1 MYKRQQETGRQDR
14 TNADPYGTLPGADGR
29 APIPIE
35 GRKCSAADIAAVKFA
50 GTAMRPRGSV
60 AAKML
65 RTAASLSGPGAIR
78 PMRAACRTALA
89 AAALLA
95 AGCMSPHGA
104 VATDVNSASWSDPA
118 PLTLA
123 NADTTTLR
131 DVNLF
136 LRCNDRFAEDSLTV
150 RIRMRTPDSLQH
162 EEPFVMVIPPAH
174 TPAAISR
181 EADIPYRRRVR
192 FDRTG
197 DYHLTITPCRP
208 VEGVEA
214 VGIHIVK
221 SQ

>member
-1 MYKRQQETGRQDR
+1 
-14 TNADPYGTLPGADGR
+14 
-29 APIPIE
+29 
-35 GRKCSAADIAAVKFA
+35 
-50 GTAMRPRGSV
+50 MRPRGSV

-89 AAALLA
+89 AAAFLA
-95 AGCMSPHGA
+95 AGCVSPHGA
-104 VATDVNSASWSDPA
+104 VATDVNSASWRDSA
-118 PLTLA
+118 PITLA

-131 DVNLF
+131 DIALF
-136 LRCNDRFAEDSLTV
+136 LRCNDRFAEDTLTV
-150 RIRMRTPDSLQH
+150 RIRVRTPDSLQH

>member
-1 MYKRQQETGRQDR
+1 M
-14 TNADPYGTLPGADGR
+14 
-29 APIPIE
+29 
-35 GRKCSAADIAAVKFA
+35 C
-50 GTAMRPRGSV
+50 
-60 AAKML
+60 
-65 RTAASLSGPGAIR
+65 IR
-78 PMRAACRTALA
+78 D
-89 AAALLA
+89 
-95 AGCMSPHGA
+95 S
-104 VATDVNSASWSDPA
+104 VNSASWSDPA

-150 RIRMRTPDSLQH
+150 RIRVRTPDSLQH

>member
-1 MYKRQQETGRQDR
+1 MQKRCGRCVR
-14 TNADPYGTLPGADGR
+14 H
-29 APIPIE
+29 
-35 GRKCSAADIAAVKFA
+35 AA
-50 GTAMRPRGSV
+50 RHSPPRHFS
-60 AAKML
+60 
-65 RTAASLSGPGAIR
+65 PQ
-78 PMRAACRTALA
+78 AACRPTEPLRPT
-89 AAALLA
+89 
-95 AGCMSPHGA
+95 STRHRGA
-104 VATDVNSASWSDPA
+104 IPV
-118 PLTLA
+118 TLA

-150 RIRMRTPDSLQH
+150 HIRVRTPDSLQH

-208 VEGVEA
+208 VEGIEA

>member
-1 MYKRQQETGRQDR
+1 
-14 TNADPYGTLPGADGR
+14 
-29 APIPIE
+29 
-35 GRKCSAADIAAVKFA
+35 
-50 GTAMRPRGSV
+50 MRPRGSV

-104 VATDVNSASWSDPA
+104 IATDVNSASWSDPA
-118 PLTLA
+118 PLPLA

-131 DVNLF
+131 DVNHF
-136 LRCNDRFAEDSLTV
+136 LRCTARFAEDSLTV
-150 RIRMRTPDSLQH
+150 RIRVRTPDSLQH

>member
-1 MYKRQQETGRQDR
+1 
-14 TNADPYGTLPGADGR
+14 
-29 APIPIE
+29 
-35 GRKCSAADIAAVKFA
+35 
-50 GTAMRPRGSV
+50 
-60 AAKML
+60 
-65 RTAASLSGPGAIR
+65 
-78 PMRAACRTALA
+78 
-89 AAALLA
+89 
-95 AGCMSPHGA
+95 
-104 VATDVNSASWSDPA
+104 DPA
-118 PLTLA
+118 PLTLS
-123 NADTTTLR
+123 NAVRSSLR

-150 RIRMRTPDSLQH
+150 RIRVRTPDSLQH

>member
-1 MYKRQQETGRQDR
+1 
-14 TNADPYGTLPGADGR
+14 
-29 APIPIE
+29 
-35 GRKCSAADIAAVKFA
+35 
-50 GTAMRPRGSV
+50 MRPRGSV

-78 PMRAACRTALA
+78 PMRAAYRTALA

-150 RIRMRTPDSLQH
+150 RIRMRTVSESSANRSLQRRKRLTSRSVVVSALARVSGAGSLH
-162 EEPFVMVIPPAH
+162 DAELTSVATAPWGDMQ
-174 TPAAISR
+174 PAARS
-181 EADIPYRRRVR
+181 AAAASAVR
-192 FDRTG
+192 
-197 DYHLTITPCRP
+197 
-208 VEGVEA
+208 
-214 VGIHIVK
+214 
-221 SQ
+221 

>member
-1 MYKRQQETGRQDR
+1 
-14 TNADPYGTLPGADGR
+14 
-29 APIPIE
+29 
-35 GRKCSAADIAAVKFA
+35 
-50 GTAMRPRGSV
+50 MRPRGSV

-78 PMRAACRTALA
+78 PMRAAYRTALA

-104 VATDVNSASWSDPA
+104 VATDVISASWSDPA

-136 LRCNDRFAEDSLTV
+136 LRAPVGVALYWRSV
-150 RIRMRTPDSLQH
+150 RRGPPTPDSLQH

-181 EADIPYRRRVR
+181 EADIPYRRRVL

-214 VGIHIVK
+214 VGIHIAK

>member
-1 MYKRQQETGRQDR
+1 MSTSNFNFLCFFGFVEKLAQVVGREGVDR
-14 TNADPYGTLPGADGR
+14 VAKL
-29 APIPIE
+29 
-35 GRKCSAADIAAVKFA
+35 AADI
-50 GTAMRPRGSV
+50 
-60 AAKML
+60 
-65 RTAASLSGPGAIR
+65 
-78 PMRAACRTALA
+78 
-89 AAALLA
+89 
-95 AGCMSPHGA
+95 
-104 VATDVNSASWSDPA
+104 DVLTLVYHAFK
-118 PLTLA
+118 LTLA

-150 RIRMRTPDSLQH
+150 HIRVRTPDSLQH

-208 VEGVEA
+208 VEGIEA